1 MSMLTLDV
9 SCLQTSSA
17 KSAEPLASGDAG
29 GDPEA
34 EAAPDLTACTDWV
47 GGRRLHVIVFANCW
61 S

>member
-9 SCLQTSSA
+9 SYPQTFST

-34 EAAPDLTACTDWV
+34 EAAPDLMACTDWV
-47 GGRRLHVIVFANCW
+47 GGRRLRVNVFANCW